1 MAKKYGEEQ
10 IIEKVG
16 GRFKLASLLEKRYK
30 ELLFGTKPLVEIDS
44 TDPLDILI
52 AEVMEGK
59 IELIPEAA
67 AVAAAQA
74 ALVYEPASDS
84 EREAERIAEQ
94 KARAAVRG
102 REEPMKEKEK
112 EEEDEDE
119 E

>member
-10 IIEKVG
+10 IIEKAG

-30 ELLFGTKPLVEIDS
+30 ELLFGARPLVD
-44 TDPLDILI
+44 TDTGDPLDTLI

-59 IELIPEAA
+59 IELVLESTAIAA
-67 AVAAAQA
+67 AAAALA
-74 ALVYEPASDS
+74 YEPASDS

-102 REEPMKEKEK
+102 REELPKEKNK
-112 EEEDEDE
+112 DDEDE
-119 E
+119 GS

>member
-1 MAKKYGEEQ
+1 MAKKYGEEE
-10 IIEKVG
+10 IISKVG

-30 ELLFGTKPLVEIDS
+30 ELLFGAKPLVETDS

-59 IELIPEAA
+59 VELIPEAA

-74 ALVYEPASDS
+74 ALVYEPASDA

-102 REEPMKEKEK
+102 REEPAK
-112 EEEDEDE
+112 EEVDEDE
-119 E
+119 EE